1 MPPSRRFRRLRK
13 LLTFTS
19 AVVLVIVLVVLVQRY
34 GLVPLRIQVERMGTW
49 APLGI
54 FILRSISI
62 IFPALPSTVYSILAG
77 ALLGFPVGIFTII
90 LSDLIACQIAFLLSH
105 HYGRTLVR
113 KFVGKQAITR
123 IEHFSRGQLEGNFF
137 LMTGLLMTGMFDF
150 VCYAAGLAGIR
161 WRSFT
166 PALLLSIMISD
177 PPIVA
182 LGAGLLSG
190 GRLILSLALL
200 GIIGLAIISA
210 LVRRSVP
217 KKS

>member
-1 MPPSRRFRRLRK
+1 
-13 LLTFTS
+13 
-19 AVVLVIVLVVLVQRY
+19 
-34 GLVPLRIQVERMGTW
+34 MGNW
-49 APLGI
+49 ASLGI
-54 FILRSISI
+54 FILRAISI

-77 ALLGFPVGIFTII
+77 TLLGFPVGIFTII
-90 LSDLIACQIAFLLSH
+90 LSDLIACQIAFLLSY
-105 HYGRTLVR
+105 HYGRKLVR

-161 WRSFT
+161 WKSFT
-166 PALLLSIMISD
+166 LALLLSVVISD

-200 GIIGLAIISA
+200 GTIGLAIISA

-217 KKS
+217 ERAD